1 MAMMMTGR
9 VLLVVCAL
17 CVLWCGAAM
26 VMAEANVDKSTEMK
40 KDESFESSELVAGI
54 VSAEQHVTQDSVREV
69 SENGKQSLGAQ
80 TGNGINQ
87 DNGGIIASPA
97 STVRGEEEEE
107 EGETEEIEELTSSI
121 EGEETSQLT
130 LTQEGVP
137 PPSEP
142 LTTTLNGNPAGTLN
156 ATPAKGQSSSDDGS
170 AQEEGLKSPTLKAPA
185 APAAPAAAAEATTTQ
200 TKDENPFL
208 ADDPL
213 VQHVE
218 ASQHDME
225 SRSASRK
232 EGSIPT
238 TVTKTDG
245 PTEVNAESTPTSP
258 SASKGAITNDADEG
272 NEEGIPKHDQAP
284 DGEAT
289 KEAQQGENKE
299 ENANKTATLEAAAIT
314 NDTATIGDSDG
325 STAVSHSTSPLLL
338 LLVVACASAAAV
350 VAA

>member
-1 MAMMMTGR
+1 
-9 VLLVVCAL
+9 
-17 CVLWCGAAM
+17 M
-26 VMAEANVDKSTEMK
+26 VMAEANVDKGTEMK
-40 KDESFESSELVAGI
+40 KDKKFDSSELVAGI
-54 VSAEQHVTQDSVREV
+54 VSAEQYVTQDSVKEG
-69 SENGKQSLGAQ
+69 SENGNQSLGVK

-87 DNGGIIASPA
+87 DNGVIIASPA
-97 STVRGEEEEE
+97 STVRGKEEEE
-107 EGETEEIEELTSSI
+107 ETEEIEELKSSI

-137 PPSEP
+137 PPLEP
-142 LTTTLNGNPAGTLN
+142 LTTTLNGNPARTLN

-185 APAAPAAAAEATTTQ
+185 APAAAAETTTQ

-232 EGSIPT
+232 EGTIPT
-238 TVTKTDG
+238 TVTKTDE

-258 SASKGAITNDADEG
+258 SDFRGAITNDADKG
-272 NEEGIPKHDQAP
+272 NEESIPKHDQAP
-284 DGEAT
+284 DGEA
-289 KEAQQGENKE
+289 NK
-299 ENANKTATLEAAAIT
+299 
-314 NDTATIGDSDG
+314 
-325 STAVSHSTSPLLL
+325 
-338 LLVVACASAAAV
+338 
-350 VAA
+350 

>member
-9 VLLVVCAL
+9 VLLVCAL

-40 KDESFESSELVAGI
+40 KDESFESSEFVAGI
-54 VSAEQHVTQDSVREV
+54 VGAEEHVTQDSVREV
-69 SENGKQSLGAQ
+69 SENDKQSLGAQ

-107 EGETEEIEELTSSI
+107 GETEEIEELKAPI
-121 EGEETSQLT
+121 EGKETSQLT
-130 LTQEGVP
+130 LPQEGVP

-185 APAAPAAAAEATTTQ
+185 APAAAAAAEATTTQ
-200 TKDENPFL
+200 TKDENPSS
-208 ADDPL
+208 ADDPS

-232 EGSIPT
+232 EGTIPT

-289 KEAQQGENKE
+289 KEAQQCENKE

>member
-1 MAMMMTGR
+1 
-9 VLLVVCAL
+9 
-17 CVLWCGAAM
+17 
-26 VMAEANVDKSTEMK
+26 MAEADVDKGTEMK
-40 KDESFESSELVAGI
+40 KDEKFDSSEFVAGI
-54 VSAEQHVTQDSVREV
+54 VSAEQHVTQDSVREG

-97 STVRGEEEEE
+97 ITVRGEEEEE
-107 EGETEEIEELTSSI
+107 GESVDAEGETEEIEELKGPI

-130 LTQEGVP
+130 LTHEGVP

-170 AQEEGLKSPTLKAPA
+170 AQEEGLKLPTLKAPA
-185 APAAPAAAAEATTTQ
+185 AAAAAEAEATTQ
-200 TKDENPFL
+200 TKDENPSS
-208 ADDPL
+208 ADDPS

-232 EGSIPT
+232 ERTIPT
-238 TVTKTDG
+238 TVTKTDE
-245 PTEVNAESTPTSP
+245 PTEVNAESTSTSP

-299 ENANKTATLEAAAIT
+299 ENTNKTATLEAAAIT

-325 STAVSHSTSPLLL
+325 STAVSHSTSPLLPL
-338 LLVVACASAAAV
+338 LLVACAAAAAV